1 MDGSTTLSSLL
12 DRLDDKLDKE
22 GLDFLNPGRC
32 FAPVTFVGIG
42 LCSRDLCWH
51 WPPLR
56 LPIRAHTH
64 VHLHALGHRARAHT
78 RMIPACTSWCAHI
91 SGGLR

>member
-42 LCSRDLCWH
+42 RRCAYPYARTLTCTCMHSD
-51 WPPLR
+51 
-56 LPIRAHTH
+56 IVRAHTH
-64 VHLHALGHRARAHT
+64 A
-78 RMIPACTSWCAHI
+78 
-91 SGGLR
+91 